1 MWDPGAGQRV
11 WVFQHLGIESLLE
24 NADILD
30 LERDWYF
37 MILWL
42 QHLLDSVSLSLFV
55 PNESDFCSY
64 KSILMYSFIK
74 ILINY

>member
-37 MILWL
+37 MI
-42 QHLLDSVSLSLFV
+42 DSLAPAFARL
-55 PNESDFCSY
+55 C
-64 KSILMYSFIK
+64 
-74 ILINY
+74 

>member
-42 QHLLDSVSLSLFV
+42 QHLLDSVSLSLF
-55 PNESDFCSY
+55 Y
-64 KSILMYSFIK
+64 A
-74 ILINY
+74 